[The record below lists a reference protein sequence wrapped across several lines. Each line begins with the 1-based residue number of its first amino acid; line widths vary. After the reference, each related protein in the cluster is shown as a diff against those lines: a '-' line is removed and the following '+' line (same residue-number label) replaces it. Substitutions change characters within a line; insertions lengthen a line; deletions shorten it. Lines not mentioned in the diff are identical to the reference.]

1 MKETMM
7 KWINKELVKFFM
19 ASGIATV
26 LDIGLFTLLV
36 YLLKEAAP
44 VWYIFIATVIS
55 RTTSLLVSYYLNKT
69 FVFKQR
75 NDRTCPLLNYL
86 SLGLSSMLAS
96 AIIVTLFSRM
106 LPANETR
113 IKIFVDTILF
123 WLGYFIQKIY
133 IF

>member
-75 NDRTCPLLNYL
+75 NDRTRPLVKYL
-86 SLGLSSMLAS
+86 SLGLGSMLAS

-106 LPANETR
+106 LPINETL
-113 IKIFVDTILF
+113 IKIVVDTILF